1 MPRSVFVDASPLIFL
16 ARADLLDLLRRP
28 DWDVS
33 VPETVRAEIL
43 RRGAGDVTVRAL
55 GAAPWLLVPRS
66 VDVPRGILD
75 LDLGR
80 GESEVLAAAVADPA
94 ALVVMDDRAG
104 RRAARQFGLRV
115 VGTLGLV
122 LAAKSS
128 GRIPS
133 ARKVLERLRGG
144 GMHLSDRVVDR
155 ALREVGE

>member
-1 MPRSVFVDASPLIFL
+1 
-16 ARADLLDLLRRP
+16 
-28 DWDVS
+28 
-33 VPETVRAEIL
+33 VPQA
-43 RRGAGDVTVRAL
+43 
-55 GAAPWLLVPRS
+55 
-66 VDVPRGILD
+66 ILD

-104 RRAARQFGLRV
+104 RRAARQLGLAV

-133 ARKVLERLRGG
+133 ARSVIERLRGG

-155 ALREVGE
+155 ALHEVGE